1 MTKHQIGEMAEEET
15 MILIGITGT
24 KIIIK
29 GMLVIIDTNLLE
41 VEVVGTMIIT
51 EMVVG

>member
-1 MTKHQIGEMAEEET
+1 MAEVET
-15 MILIGITGT
+15 MILTEITGT

-41 VEVVGTMIIT
+41 VEGTMIIT